1 VLLAEDNEVNQE
13 LAIAILQRRGCHV
26 VLARNG
32 REAVALWERD
42 PVDVVLMDVQMP
54 EMDGLEATRV
64 IRGLEATRGGHTP
77 IISVTAHAMEG
88 DRERCLAAGMD
99 GYVSK
104 PLRVGELFQVM
115 AALLPPA
122 VTAEED
128 EVAEPPVSDLPEAL
142 QGALAAVGGD
152 RELLE
157 KVVELYAEQR
167 PQLMGLIRKAI
178 ADGDGAAAA
187 VSAHTLG
194 GSLAVLGAVQ
204 AWDAAKRIERLGKAG
219 DVAALPE
226 ACAALDAHLHEFGQ
240 VLDRAFP
247 APPLARPA

>member
-13 LAIAILQRRGCHV
+13 LAIAVLQRRGCHV

-64 IRGLEATRGGHTP
+64 IRGLEAARGGHTL
-77 IISVTAHAMEG
+77 IIAVTAHAMEG

-122 VTAEED
+122 VTADD
-128 EVAEPPVSDLPEAL
+128 EGVAEPPSGDLPPAL
-142 QGALAAVGGD
+142 EGALAAVGGD
-152 RELLE
+152 LALLE
-157 KVVELYAEQR
+157 KVVELFAGQR
-167 PQLMGLIRKAI
+167 PELMALIRKAI

-187 VSAHTLG
+187 VAAHTLG
-194 GSLAVLGAVQ
+194 GSLAVLGAGQ

-219 DVAALPE
+219 DIADLPE
-226 ACAALDAHLHEFGQ
+226 AYAALDAQLDEFGR

-247 APPLARPA
+247 PPPLARPA